1 MTSADDK
8 IEDSICHPS
17 DQLLAAFLPGDR
29 RALWTLKK
37 RVSLQ
42 PGNFLFKAGDQPGKI
57 FVHRRGVIQTIPTWG
72 SQKCVD
78 RHAAGIEVVY
88 GLTETLSGKGFDF
101 SIKSISST
109 EFDVIDKDDFFDF
122 MRHRPELIQKLSAGL
137 SALYGKALRKLRKQ

>member
-8 IEDSICHPS
+8 IEGSICHLC
-17 DQLLAAFLPGDR
+17 DQLLAGFLPGDR
-29 RALWTLKK
+29 RALLRLKK
-37 RVSLQ
+37 RISLK
-42 PGNFLFKAGDQPGKI
+42 PGNFLFKAGEQPGRI

-72 SQKCVD
+72 SKECVD
-78 RHAAGIEVVY
+78 RHAAGSEIVY
-88 GLTETLSGKGFDF
+88 GLAETLSGKGFDF

-137 SALYGKALRKLRKQ
+137 STLYGRALRKLRKQ